1 MSDVHGRSP
10 SGSAADGHLR
20 AGLAVDA
27 LVLAAAKLALGAWV
41 LHAGFTH
48 VSDDDYARTV
58 IAEQFAHAPR
68 LDPSGT
74 SWLPAPFWIEGFAMV
89 AMGRSLAAARAVAMG
104 LGAASVAAP
113 YAAMR
118 VAGMKRAAAVAAT
131 AVAMT
136 LPWNLW
142 LGVATVPEGWA
153 GALVAAAAIAMPV
166 EKARPWAATALLL
179 ASLSRYEAWPAC
191 AVMAVLCVWKAARGG
206 ASGRRSTE
214 LLCAQVA
221 VAGPLAWMLW
231 NAHAHG
237 SALHFLARVTSF
249 RHAIGAADAPF
260 VEKLLEYPAA
270 LASDAAVA
278 ALLGA
283 IGVAG
288 LLRPELRKRHAWPFI
303 TAVAMLAFLVWGDV
317 HDGAPTH
324 HAARALVAIWWILV
338 AAGADTLASLFA
350 RERRGLAYA
359 TGALLAATTAATL
372 IVRPKT
378 ALPGTGAAD
387 AREAQI
393 ARGLDLRARHVL
405 HVEVTPCAFEHF
417 AMLAA
422 WGAPERATIAPRT
435 GGLVTSECPMVV
447 EP

>member
-1 MSDVHGRSP
+1 MSEVHGRSP
-10 SGSAADGHLR
+10 SGFAADGHVR
-20 AGLAVDA
+20 FAGDA

-74 SWLPAPFWIEGFAMV
+74 SWLPAPFWIEGLAMM

-118 VAGMKRAAAVAAT
+118 VAGMKRAAAIAAT

-166 EKARPWAATALLL
+166 EKARPWAAAALLV

-191 AVMAVLCVWKAARGG
+191 AVLAGLCIWKAARGR
-206 ASGRRSTE
+206 ATGRRSTE

-260 VEKLLEYPAA
+260 VDKLLEYPAA

-288 LLRPELRKRHAWPFI
+288 LLRPELRKRHAWPFV
-303 TAVAMLAFLVWGDV
+303 TAIAMLAFLVWGDL

-324 HAARALVAIWWILV
+324 HPARALVAIWWTLV

-372 IVRPKT
+372 IVRPKS
-378 ALPGTGAAD
+378 ALPGTGEAD

-405 HVEVTPCAFEHF
+405 HADVTPCAFEHF

-422 WGAPERATIAPRT
+422 WGAPERATVAPRT
-435 GGLVTSECPMVV
+435 GDPVTPECPTVV

>member
-1 MSDVHGRSP
+1 MFDVRARSP
-10 SGSAADGHLR
+10 SGR
-20 AGLAVDA
+20 ATDA
-27 LVLAAAKLALGAWV
+27 LVLAAVKLALGVWV

-74 SWLPAPFWIEGFAMV
+74 SWLPAPFWIEGLAMM
-89 AMGRSLAAARAVAMG
+89 ALGRSLAAARAVAMI

-113 YAAMR
+113 YVAMR
-118 VAGMKRAAAVAAT
+118 VAGMRRAAAIAAT

-153 GALVAAAAIAMPV
+153 GALVAAAVLAMPV
-166 EKARPWAATALLL
+166 ERARPWAAAALLV
-179 ASLSRYEAWPAC
+179 AALSRYEAWAAC
-191 AVMAVLCVWKAARGG
+191 AVMAAFCVWKAARAG
-206 ASGRRSTE
+206 ATARRSTE
-214 LLCAQVA
+214 LACALVA
-221 VAGPLAWMLW
+221 VAGPAAWMLW

-237 SALHFLARVTSF
+237 SALHFVARVTSF
-249 RHAIGAADAPF
+249 RRAIGAADAPL
-260 VEKLLEYPAA
+260 VDKLLDYPLA

-288 LLRPELRKRHAWPFI
+288 LLRPELRTRHAWPFV
-303 TAVAMLAFLVWGDV
+303 TAVAMLAFLVWGDL

-359 TGALLAATTAATL
+359 TGGLLAATTAATL
-372 IVRPKT
+372 LIHPST
-378 ALPGTGAAD
+378 PPGRDDAD

-393 ARGLDLRARHVL
+393 TRGLDLRARRVQHAD
-405 HVEVTPCAFEHF
+405 VTPCAFEHF
-417 AMLAA
+417 AMIAA

-435 GGLVTSECPMVV
+435 GAPVTPDCPAVV

>member
-1 MSDVHGRSP
+1 MSEFHGRP
-10 SGSAADGHLR
+10 L
-20 AGLAVDA
+20 AGLTADA
-27 LVLAAAKLALGAWV
+27 LALAAAKLALGAWV

-74 SWLPAPFWIEGFAMV
+74 SWLPAPFWIEGLAMMV
-89 AMGRSLAAARAVAMG
+89 LGRSMAAARAVAMG

-113 YAAMR
+113 YVAMR
-118 VAGMKRAAAVAAT
+118 IAGMKRAAAIAAT

-142 LGVATVPEGWA
+142 LGVATVPEGWV
-153 GALVAAAAIAMPV
+153 GALVAAAALAMPV
-166 EKARPWAATALLL
+166 ERARPWAAAALLV
-179 ASLSRYEAWPAC
+179 AALSRYEAWPAC
-191 AVMAVLCVWKAARGG
+191 AVMAVCCVLHAARGG
-206 ASGRRSTE
+206 ATGRRFTE
-214 LLCAQVA
+214 LTCAFVA
-221 VAGPLAWMLW
+221 VAGPVAWMLW
-231 NAHAHG
+231 NARAHG
-237 SALHFLARVTSF
+237 SALHFVARVTNF
-249 RHAIGAADAPF
+249 RRAIGAADVPLAD
-260 VEKLLEYPAA
+260 KLLDYPAA
-270 LASDAAVA
+270 LASEAAVA

-288 LLRPELRKRHAWPFI
+288 LLRPELRRRHAWSLA
-303 TAVAMLAFLVWGDV
+303 TAAVMFAFLVWGDLQ
-317 HDGAPTH
+317 DGAPTH
-324 HAARALVAIWWILV
+324 HAARALVAIWWIFV

-350 RERRGLAYA
+350 RERRALAYA
-359 TGALLAATTAATL
+359 TGGLLAATTAATL
-372 IVRPKT
+372 LVHPSVP
-378 ALPGTGAAD
+378 PGTSDAD

-405 HVEVTPCAFEHF
+405 RADVTPCAFEHF

-435 GGLVTSECPMVV
+435 GAPVTAECPTVI
-447 EP
+447 EH